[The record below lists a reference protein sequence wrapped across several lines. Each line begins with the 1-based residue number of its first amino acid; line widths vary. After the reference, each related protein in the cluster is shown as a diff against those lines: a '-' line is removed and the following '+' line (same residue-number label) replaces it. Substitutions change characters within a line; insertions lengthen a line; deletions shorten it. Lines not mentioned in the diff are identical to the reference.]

1 MTQLPSEKPAHFN
14 GRHFNHL
21 LIIQAVRWYVTY
33 KLSYRD
39 VCELMTERGVTV
51 VHTTVL
57 RWVQCFV
64 PVFEKKWK
72 KYARPVGS
80 SWRVDETYIK
90 VKGQWRYLYRA
101 VDQQGQTVDF
111 LLSQNR
117 DKAAAV
123 RFFKKAIG
131 NHDFPEKI
139 MLDGGQASP
148 QAVAKLK
155 AEGVLSAQTLVRTNK
170 YLNNLIEQDHRKVK
184 QRYYPMLGFKTFGN
198 AGVTLSG
205 IELANK
211 IKKGQF
217 DTSALL
223 RLNQHPELLPT
234 PLARLTRL

>member
-1 MTQLPSEKPAHFN
+1 MTQLSSEKPELFK

-39 VCELMTERGVTV
+39 VCDLMAERGVTV

-64 PVFEKKWK
+64 PAFEKKWK
-72 KYARPVGS
+72 NYACTVGS

-111 LLSQNR
+111 LLSKNR

-123 RFFKKAIG
+123 CFFKKAIA
-131 NHDFPEKI
+131 NNEAPEKI
-139 MLDGGQASP
+139 TLDGSQMSY
-148 QAVAKLK
+148 QAVAELM
-155 AEGVLSAQTLVRTNK
+155 AEGVLPAQTLFRTNK
-170 YLNNLIEQDHRKVK
+170 YSNNIIEQDHRKVK
-184 QRYYPMLGFKTFGN
+184 QRCYPMLGLKTFGN
-198 AGVTLSG
+198 AQVTLSG

-217 DTSALL
+217 DTSEITRPGAMIL
-223 RLNQHPELLPT
+223 QVWEAV
-234 PLARLTRL
+234 LAT